1 MATFS
6 ITTTDNKKY
15 CFILTGMGYDR
26 NSDILTFYNAQGE
39 ATNFSFDSNIKSVEI
54 GFHLQ
59 NNNYFNVQLN
69 KYSSYIEY
77 YDTANYQRERYN
89 DLNTV
94 YDLIHRYYKYN

>member
-6 ITTTDNKKY
+6 IVTSDNKKY
-15 CFILTGMGYDR
+15 CSTLTGMGYDSDS
-26 NSDILTFYNAQGE
+26 NSLIFYNAQGE
-39 ATNFSFDSNIKSVEI
+39 ATNFSLDSNIKSVEI
-54 GFHLQ
+54 GFQ
-59 NNNYFNVQLN
+59 YGNNYQYIQLH

-77 YDTANYQRERYN
+77 LDTTNYQREQYT